1 MEDVEG
7 HHHVGMSFTC
17 STDAAGAFRCRGLR
31 AGRYRA
37 SAGSPM
43 GASGGASVNVRV
55 NSGSEIVLETS
66 LDPALARRSCHECPD
81 PPLIERWE
89 RSPITPSITSPSCYV
104 PRMLSLARRL
114 EARVRHLSHE
124 IGPRHYRRPEALAAA
139 TRYIA
144 DQLGEIGAAVREQ
157 EFFVDGQRFVN
168 LEVVVPAAVG
178 AGPEPACLVIGAH
191 YDTVPSTPGADDNAS
206 GVAALLELAEQ
217 LGRERLKRTLR
228 LVFFANEEPPFFPDA
243 GMGSVFYAD
252 ALARERVDVH
262 VMVSLEMLGY
272 YSDRANSQKYPPGLS
287 LLYPDRGN
295 FIGFV
300 GNLSSRRRLLEVKRA
315 FVASTDFPCE
325 SLSAPEWT
333 VVVGLSDH
341 QSFWKHG
348 YAGLM
353 ITDTAFMRNPH
364 YHQSTDTA
372 DTLDYE
378 RFAKVTEG
386 IVAAVKRLGMRDT
399 A

>member
-1 MEDVEG
+1 
-7 HHHVGMSFTC
+7 
-17 STDAAGAFRCRGLR
+17 
-31 AGRYRA
+31 
-37 SAGSPM
+37 
-43 GASGGASVNVRV
+43 
-55 NSGSEIVLETS
+55 
-66 LDPALARRSCHECPD
+66 
-81 PPLIERWE
+81 
-89 RSPITPSITSPSCYV
+89 
-104 PRMLSLARRL
+104 MLSLAGRL
-114 EARVRHLSHE
+114 EARVRHLAVD

-139 TRYIA
+139 ARYIA
-144 DQLGEIGAAVREQ
+144 EELAALGASAREQ
-157 EFFVDGQRFVN
+157 EFFVNDQRFVN
-168 LEVVVPAAVG
+168 LEVIVPAAAF

-206 GVAALLELAEQ
+206 GVAALLELVQQ
-217 LGRERLKRTLR
+217 LGRERLKRALR
-228 LVFFANEEPPFFPDA
+228 LVFFVNEEPPFFPDA
-243 GMGSVFYAD
+243 GMGSAFYAD
-252 ALARERVDVH
+252 TLAREHVDVH

-272 YSDRANSQKYPPGLS
+272 YSDGDSTQKYPPGLS

-300 GNLSSRRRLLEVKRA
+300 GNLSSRRRLREVKRA

-364 YHQSTDTA
+364 YHQSTDTP

-378 RFAKVTEG
+378 RFARVTEG
-386 IVAAVKRLGMRDT
+386 IVGAVKRLGACET
-399 A
+399 G

>member
-1 MEDVEG
+1 
-7 HHHVGMSFTC
+7 
-17 STDAAGAFRCRGLR
+17 
-31 AGRYRA
+31 
-37 SAGSPM
+37 
-43 GASGGASVNVRV
+43 
-55 NSGSEIVLETS
+55 
-66 LDPALARRSCHECPD
+66 
-81 PPLIERWE
+81 
-89 RSPITPSITSPSCYV
+89 
-104 PRMLSLARRL
+104 MLSLAGRL
-114 EARVRHLSHE
+114 EARVRHLSEE

-139 TRYIA
+139 ARYIA
-144 DQLGEIGAAVREQ
+144 DELAAMNASAREQ
-157 EFFVDGQRFVN
+157 EFFVNGQRFVN
-168 LEVVVPAAVG
+168 LEVVVPAAGG
-178 AGPEPACLVIGAH
+178 AGPQPACLVIGAH

-206 GVAALLELAEQ
+206 GVAALLELVQQ

-228 LVFFANEEPPFFPDA
+228 LVFFVNEEPPFFPDA
-243 GMGSVFYAD
+243 GMGSAFYAD
-252 ALARERVDVH
+252 TLARERVDVH

-272 YSDRANSQKYPPGLS
+272 YSDGDSTQKYPPGLS

-300 GNLSSRRRLLEVKRA
+300 GNLRSRRRLREVKRA

-364 YHQSTDTA
+364 YHQSTDTP
-372 DTLDYE
+372 DTLDFE
-378 RFAKVTEG
+378 RFARVTEG
-386 IVAAVKRLGMRDT
+386 IVGAVKRLGMCET
-399 A
+399 G